1 MPHELRPFVT
11 LIAKRQKD
19 NADSAAWTILRGRF
33 SALVESALALVSVA
47 QDGRPYIKQRLA
59 AARILQ
65 AIAGAVDPD
74 TVIRTAMAVV
84 MHRLSDPRRYLSD
97 QAVVYQT
104 ARAVIKLAPGC
115 MGRYYSHQLRR
126 VRTVRLD
133 MPPRVIEELGGQLIE
148 AFGGAAAQLHRIEMN
163 RDQAKQ
169 AEQRQLGEALQ
180 ALQ

>member
-1 MPHELRPFVT
+1 MPHELRPFVAV
-11 LIAKRQKD
+11 IAKRQRQNSD
-19 NADSAAWTILRGRF
+19 NAAWTILRNRW
-33 SALVESALALVSVA
+33 STLVDSALALVSVA
-47 QDGRPYIKQRLA
+47 QDGRPYIAHRLA
-59 AARILQ
+59 AARIVQ
-65 AIAGAVDPD
+65 AIAGALDPD
-74 TVIRTAMAVV
+74 TVIRTAMAPV
-84 MHRLSDPRRYLSD
+84 MHSLSDPRRYLND
-97 QAVVYQT
+97 RAVVYQT
-104 ARAVIKLAPGC
+104 ARAVIKLSPGC

-163 RDQAKQ
+163 RNQAKQ